1 MATSE
6 ERQHILNMIAEQQ
19 ITVEQGTQLLT
30 ALPDSDDLAMY
41 EDDAELYPLNRVS
54 PQDLW
59 LTPLWIGVMLSILG
73 ATIFAPAYQSNQAA
87 AWPLIVCGWPVFA
100 LGLLMI
106 GAAWYARSGLWLY
119 VRITFTYRHERDIRI
134 SLPLNL
140 CIIMLRIIGPV
151 VPALEET
158 GLDEVLLTLQS
169 SINHEQPL
177 IVDMNENGKRLQVV
191 VG

>member
-140 CIIMLRIIGPV
+140 CIVMLRIIGPV